1 MSELRILRVSL
12 STRRF
17 CPETTSNNLQAQ
29 DQSLGL
35 CLFLGFL
42 YNLLRLER
50 WTVNPYVASSS
61 LARGASF
68 LDDLQQS
75 FHALFL
81 AVTKTS
87 LTLAV

>member
-1 MSELRILRVSL
+1 MPGAVGIGNIGVKNLTTVTKMTL
-12 STRRF
+12 TQRRF
-17 CPETTSNNLQAQ
+17 CRETTINNLQAQ

-35 CLFLGFL
+35 CLFVGVY

-68 LDDLQQS
+68 LDV
-75 FHALFL
+75 F
-81 AVTKTS
+81 
-87 LTLAV
+87 